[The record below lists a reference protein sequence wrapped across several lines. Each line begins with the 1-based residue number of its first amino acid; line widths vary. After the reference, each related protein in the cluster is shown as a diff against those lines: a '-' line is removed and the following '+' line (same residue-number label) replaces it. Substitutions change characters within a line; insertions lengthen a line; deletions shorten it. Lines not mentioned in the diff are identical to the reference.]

1 MSGILIAAGLVV
13 MLTGAACG
21 DGGSPAWVYIPVC
34 VVGLI
39 LTGIG
44 SAMQN
49 KVWMKGGR
57 KDEAR
62 RTTCCGAEKR
72 RGYAAKGSGKDR
84 LAG

>member
-1 MSGILIAAGLVV
+1 MSGILLAAGLMVV
-13 MLTGAACG
+13 LTGAACG

-34 VVGLI
+34 VVGLV
-39 LTGIG
+39 LLGIG

-62 RTTCCGAEKR
+62 KRACHSAGKR
-72 RGYAAKGSGKDR
+72 RVYAAKSGGKAR
-84 LAG
+84 RAG